1 MVVCLFS
8 VCGALL
14 FAASTCGLF
23 LLRGS
28 RLAPPTPLLSIAPLR
43 DRWFAV
49 GALAP
54 RRRNSLQCGLLSLR
68 TGISVWSLGYF
79 ATASRQWSP
88 TPLCGLRHGVIRWVV
103 GHRWAVTDPRVP
115 VVWFL

>member
-8 VCGALL
+8 VCGDLL

-43 DRWFAV
+43 DR
-49 GALAP
+49 ALAP

-79 ATASRQWSP
+79 AAAIRHWSP
-88 TPLCGLRHGVIRWVV
+88 TPLCGLRHGAIRWVI